1 MTNRQE
7 RNQRLEELLN
17 DTIRY
22 LKDDC
27 FDNEDKEFFFEQ
39 GVKILAKLRD
49 LNKAL

>member
-1 MTNRQE
+1 MTNKQE
-7 RNQRLEELLN
+7 RTQRLEQLLQ

-22 LKDDC
+22 MKDDC

-39 GVKILAKLRD
+39 GVKILAALKD